1 MTPCSDYLLT
11 TGRPRVF
18 RTGHAAALST
28 DSEYKIK
35 YSSPQGGTKVA
46 QDLPGPPTRAVL
58 RTLGR
63 LSPGSWANEN
73 HEPASAGGTGSMTT
87 ARVVT
92 PLFGPSP
99 G

>member
-46 QDLPGPPTRAVL
+46 QDLPGAPDARRFAHVGAVK
-58 RTLGR
+58 
-63 LSPGSWANEN
+63 SWVM
-73 HEPASAGGTGSMTT
+73 GK
-87 ARVVT
+87 
-92 PLFGPSP
+92 
-99 G
+99 